1 MGGYKR
7 IYKRIYYEILRNVL
21 GICKGERKKMYIYKK
36 LDERDNIIEERHY
49 KFASIRPET
58 AHGRTSPRYY
68 RRVILTKPIKEVVC
82 QKET

>member
-1 MGGYKR
+1 
-7 IYKRIYYEILRNVL
+7 
-21 GICKGERKKMYIYKK
+21 MYIYKK
-36 LDERDNIIEERHY
+36 LDESNNIIEERHY